1 MSILLEIQRD
11 AIDENSSISS
21 LLRKCLFLASKTG
34 SEQFKKWVFAELNGY
49 ISDDDIPEYRV
60 ISCQSKGDFSRPGG
74 ILQNLVIDI
83 EQLSDDSYDL
93 FYDLYGESVVAISV
107 ASIESLVSNAKNDGA
122 MVIQR
127 PWDPAMTRLVSS
139 MFYQN
144 MNCIRAWSESP
155 VPLFVGILDT
165 VKTMVLS
172 FALDLEDKLPN
183 IEDIK
188 LSKQDE
194 KIVTQTFNNHIYGN
208 ANVANASEN
217 FNQSLQVQ
225 SNELIDKLILE
236 LRQIKNQ
243 GRDTVVIDKVI
254 PTLESMKGIKD
265 KSIIMEKLV
274 DIMTIAGGAASVSS
288 AIMPYIEPIKNL
300 FV

>member
-1 MSILLEIQRD
+1 MSLLLEIQRD
-11 AIDENSSISS
+11 AIDENVSISS

-34 SEQFKKWVFAELNGY
+34 SEQFKKWVLAELNGY
-49 ISDDDIPEYRV
+49 ASDDKIPKYRV

-83 EQLSDDSYDL
+83 EQLGED
-93 FYDLYGESVVAISV
+93 FYDLYGEFDVAISV
-107 ASIESLVSNAKNDGA
+107 ASIESLVLSAKNDGG
-122 MVIQR
+122 MLIQR
-127 PWDPAMTRLVSS
+127 PWDPAMTKLVSS
-139 MFYQN
+139 MIYEN

-155 VPLFVGILDT
+155 APLFVGILDQ
-165 VKTMVLS
+165 VKTTVLN

-194 KIVTQTFNNHIYGN
+194 KIVTQTFNNNIYGN

-217 FNQSLQVQ
+217 FSQNLKVQ
-225 SNELIDKLILE
+225 SNELIDKLISE
-236 LRQIKNQ
+236 LIQIKNQ
-243 GRDTVVIDKVI
+243 GVDADVIDKVI
-254 PTLESMKGIKD
+254 PNLESMKGIKD

-288 AIMPYIEPIKNL
+288 AIMPYIEPIKKL
-300 FV
+300 FL